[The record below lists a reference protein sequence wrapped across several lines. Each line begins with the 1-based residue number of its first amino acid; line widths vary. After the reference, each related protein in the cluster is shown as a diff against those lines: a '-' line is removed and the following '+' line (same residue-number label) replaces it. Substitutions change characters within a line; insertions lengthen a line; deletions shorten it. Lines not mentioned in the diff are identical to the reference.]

1 MEYKVIIP
9 AAGMGKRMGFEKNK
23 LRIHLLNKP
32 IIAYT
37 IEVFEKDPWC
47 SSILLV
53 INEQDRTFMEELVKT
68 SKFSK
73 VKEIVKGG
81 QERQESVYKGLK
93 KIEKESIVLVHDGA
107 RPFVHVDDIHKLVQV
122 TSRKGAAVL
131 AVPVKDTIK
140 RVKEGVIQ
148 ETLVRSE
155 LWSIQTPQAFHLSL
169 LKQAYDKAEQE
180 KYIGT
185 DDASLVENMGYKVEI
200 VKGNYNNIKITTQED
215 LLFAHAIINNND
227 LLKKSNLKFKRQ
239 Q

>member
-1 MEYKVIIP
+1 M
-9 AAGMGKRMGFEKNK
+9 
-23 LRIHLLNKP
+23 
-32 IIAYT
+32 
-37 IEVFEKDPWC
+37 
-47 SSILLV
+47 
-53 INEQDRTFMEELVKT
+53 
-68 SKFSK
+68 
-73 VKEIVKGG
+73 
-81 QERQESVYKGLK
+81 K

-185 DDASLVENMGYKVEI
+185 DDASLVENMGHKVEI